1 MGADAVRIG
10 VFTIGLTAMM
20 LAVHTWQLGTRWPV
34 LAVMAGRL
42 ARLVQI
48 GDGVKRIQM
57 RAYNKMELSD
67 GVFMVWTTLMLLGV
81 YTWHLGTLWPVLAV
95 MAGWVAPSVHIGD
108 GLKRIQIYQKT
119 LSSISDVTWMSR
131 VDFGLKLVFCVLES
145 VCHALCMLSSTS
157 VCLD

>member
-1 MGADAVRIG
+1 
-10 VFTIGLTAMM
+10 
-20 LAVHTWQLGTRWPV
+20 
-34 LAVMAGRL
+34 
-42 ARLVQI
+42 
-48 GDGVKRIQM
+48 
-57 RAYNKMELSD
+57 
-67 GVFMVWTTLMLLGV
+67 MLLGV

-95 MAGWVAPSVHIGD
+95 MAGWVAPSVYIGD

-131 VDFGLKLVFCVLES
+131 VDFGQKLVFCVLES